1 MYNPIDIE
9 FRYRNLILSFSK
21 PTTHCERLVHVKSF
35 LEQVQ
40 QYPVEAESYI
50 IDLIQHLHRLLPD
63 RDVVGCEPAS
73 MYYIYDSLMNMG
85 NSRTSIRSTELYTET
100 LDFLRL
106 NIALLY
112 AYVGD
117 FRRMLSILYTK
128 TDNSEYTLPD
138 KFRLEMNVTPF
149 TYDRIKLLHSLLVHE
164 KSDITEAVGRIIS
177 EWDRRMIINYT
188 AVNIPVVE
196 RYADGMDVVEGTGG
210 IRRISIRIFRESAKN
225 RDEIDT
231 DVSFYASGQLSNF
244 GPTDPIKAARRLLA
258 ETHPL
263 LKNKFV
269 VARIKFED
277 PHVPHSGSSVNLA
290 IAALFYCTVLHFNDQ
305 RVQVRISPRA
315 ALTGDINEMG
325 DIISVDENGLRQK
338 VRSVMVSWLDYLVVP
353 KDQIHIAEEEYRKSK
368 QMYPDRSIEI
378 IGAAHLRDL
387 FYDRRITERRRF
399 GVIRHLGRKIWHK
412 RAIIVPACIILA
424 LLLFSL
430 KLIYGP
436 IDKNPVMGE
445 YVGEKI
451 FIKNK
456 YEQILDEIWV
466 GKYTVDHLS
475 DSEVDGI
482 IRYQRV
488 LFADITGNGINE
500 IIWAQ
505 QPESE
510 NNHISYV
517 YCKSLKD
524 NAILWSFP
532 VSKELSFPFKPD
544 VKSDQFIV
552 RTLAI
557 NTNSRGETSLYVV
570 AVHYFFPSILY
581 KIDPKTGEE
590 IGHYLH
596 VGHITDIRFADLDG
610 NGNDVILITGINN
623 SLRNAF
629 FAVLDQDLISGHS
642 PITGDYGVDR
652 YAPGTE
658 IAYILIPF
666 TIIGESLREYVQYN
680 MSYLIRVDQTNK
692 LISISTRDIGGVNPF
707 PDGNFAG
714 YSVSLG
720 FDLKIRG
727 VGTGDDYDAL
737 AERLYANGTISRL
750 PDYKYFEEY
759 ITTFRYWDGYDWHN
773 EPVYNKHYLEKLN
786 AK

>member
-35 LEQVQ
+35 LEHVQ

-50 IDLIQHLHRLLPD
+50 IDLIQHLRRLLPD
-63 RDVVGCEPAS
+63 RDVAGCEPAS
-73 MYYIYDSLMNMG
+73 LYYIYDSLVNMG
-85 NSRTSIRSTELYTET
+85 STHTSIRSTEVYTET

-106 NIALLY
+106 NTALLY

-117 FRRMLSILYTK
+117 FRRMLSILCTK
-128 TDNSEYTLPD
+128 TDTSDYTLPD
-138 KFRLEMNVTPF
+138 KFRMEMNVTPF
-149 TYDRIKLLHSLLVHE
+149 TYDRIKILHSLLVLE
-164 KSDITEAVGRIIS
+164 KSDVTEAVGRIIS
-177 EWDRRMIINYT
+177 EWDRRRFINYT
-188 AVNIPVVE
+188 GVNIPVVE

-210 IRRISIRIFRESAKN
+210 IRRVSIRIFRESAKKQ
-225 RDEIDT
+225 DEIDT
-231 DVSFYASGQLSNF
+231 DVSFYAPGEPSKF
-244 GPTDPIKAARRLLA
+244 GPTEPIKAARRLLA

-269 VARIKFED
+269 IARIKFED
-277 PHVPHSGSSVNLA
+277 PHVHHSGSSVNLA

-325 DIISVDENGLRQK
+325 NIISVDENGLRQK

-353 KDQIHIAEEEYRKSK
+353 KNQIHIAEEEYQKSR

-378 IGAAHLRDL
+378 IGAAHLREL
-387 FYDRRITERRRF
+387 FYDRRVTETRRI
-399 GVIRHLGRKIWHK
+399 GVIRHVGKKVWRKRMIYTS
-412 RAIIVPACIILA
+412 AFIILA
-424 LLLFSL
+424 LLLFSI
-430 KLIYGP
+430 KLLYGP
-436 IDKNPVMGE
+436 LDKNPVIGE
-445 YVGEKI
+445 FVGEKL

-466 GKYTVDHLS
+466 GKYTVNQFW
-475 DSEVDGI
+475 DSEVEGV

-488 LFADITGNGINE
+488 LFADVTGDGINE

-505 QPESE
+505 QPESDS
-510 NNHISYV
+510 NHISYV
-517 YCKSLKD
+517 YCKSPRD
-524 NAILWSFP
+524 NTILWSFP
-532 VSKELSFPFKPD
+532 VRKELSFPLKPD
-544 VKSDQFIV
+544 VKSNQFTV

-557 NTNSRGETSLYVV
+557 NTNNKGETSLYIV

-596 VGHITDIRFADLDG
+596 VGHITDMEFADLDSDG
-610 NGNDVILITGINN
+610 SEEILITGINN
-623 SLRNAF
+623 AHRNAF
-629 FAVLDQDLISGHS
+629 FAALDQDFISGHS
-642 PITGDYGVDR
+642 PHTSDYIIEG
-652 YAPGTE
+652 YMPGIE
-658 IAYILIPF
+658 KVYILIPF
-666 TIIGESLREYVQYN
+666 TIIGESLREYVLYN
-680 MSYLIRVDQTNK
+680 MTYRIRVDQANR
-692 LISISTRDIGGVNPF
+692 LIYLSVRDIGGVNPF

-727 VGTGDDYDAL
+727 IGTGDDYDAL
-737 AERLYANGTISRL
+737 AERLYADGTISRL

-759 ITTFRYWDGYDWHN
+759 ITTFRYWDGIEWHN
-773 EPVYNKHYLEKLN
+773 EPVYNKHYLEKL
-786 AK
+786 ALK